1 MFHQCADDQRQTLLS
16 PGKTMER
23 SVSRTFINAE
33 NIQPLLHQF
42 LLAIRNGLINAN
54 RIKIARKNHITNGRA
69 DPVTQ
74 MQTTADVTEIIFDIP
89 NRSAAAATCAE
100 TRTMVAGTCRMT

>member
-1 MFHQCADDQRQTLLS
+1 
-16 PGKTMER
+16 MER

-54 RIKIARKNHITNGRA
+54 RFKNSQKESHYAR
-69 DPVTQ
+69 
-74 MQTTADVTEIIFDIP
+74 
-89 NRSAAAATCAE
+89 
-100 TRTMVAGTCRMT
+100 

>member
-1 MFHQCADDQRQTLLS
+1 
-16 PGKTMER
+16 MER

-54 RIKIARKNHITNGRA
+54 RIKIARKNHITHGSA
-69 DPVTQ
+69 DPVIQ
-74 MQTTADVTEIIFDIP
+74 MQTTADVTDMLLI
-89 NRSAAAATCAE
+89 SQ
-100 TRTMVAGTCRMT
+100 MVSPLPRRRPKSVKSLL